1 MVMQERLEQIRSRCE
16 KESALLASI
25 REEMARVIVGQDK
38 LVERL
43 LLALLCDKHVLI
55 EGIPGLAKTLTVTTL
70 AQALDVSFSRI
81 QFTPDLLPGD
91 LLGTQIY
98 NQTTGE
104 FKAHK
109 GPIFANFI
117 LADEINR
124 SPAKV
129 QSALLEAM
137 QERHVTIGR
146 ESFQLDDPFLVMAT
160 QNPIEQDGTYPLPEA
175 QVDRFIFKVVVG
187 YPSRAEELEIQRRMA
202 KSAPDLSV
210 KSVVG
215 SDDIVRMR
223 KLVDE
228 IHMDES
234 VEEYI
239 LDIVHAT
246 RDPETFGL
254 DVGDLIRYGASPR
267 ATIFLAMAA
276 RAHALIMGRAF
287 ATPDDVKAVGMDVL
301 RHRVIITYQAE
312 AREVASEDILNKVFN
327 TVEVP

>member
-1 MVMQERLEQIRSRCE
+1 MQERLEQIRSRCE

-246 RDPETFGL
+246 REPEAFGL